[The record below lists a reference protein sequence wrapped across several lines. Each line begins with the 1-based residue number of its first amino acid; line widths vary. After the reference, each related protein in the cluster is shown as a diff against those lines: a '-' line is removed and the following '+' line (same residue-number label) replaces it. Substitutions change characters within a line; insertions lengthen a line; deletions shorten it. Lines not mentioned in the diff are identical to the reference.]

1 LKFKIEPYDWQK
13 QALGKSITLTNMA
26 LFAEMGTGKTG
37 ATINILR
44 HKYYEHGRQL
54 KTIIFSPLVTLFN
67 WQDEILKHSYIKQ
80 SDTVVLHKGG
90 SAGKLKTF
98 NKEVANFPNKIII
111 VNYEAM
117 LSDKLF
123 EAIKA
128 WGPEVMI
135 CDEAHY
141 CKNHKA
147 KRSKKIAAIGDI
159 TMHNYILTGTP
170 ILNNI
175 SDLFMQYRILDG
187 GDTFGKNFTIFQRKY
202 MEDENAVWK
211 ARAQGNYFP
220 KWVARPEKYDEVQS
234 LIYSKAIRV
243 EKKDC
248 LDLPPLIKKVLKVD
262 LGKDQKKYYDQMMR
276 DFVTFVQ
283 EQEKSGTVVA
293 QLAITKALRLQQIV
307 TGFVQTDEGDVI
319 EIKDNPRLNAVKE
332 LLQALHEKHKVI
344 LWCSFRHNYKQ
355 LRNLCDSLNIEY
367 VSLTG
372 EQNLEKK
379 REAMDSFENDES
391 VRVVIANRRAGGI
404 GVNLVAASYSIV
416 YSRNFSLEEELQ
428 SEARNYRG
436 GSQIHNRI
444 VKIDLC
450 AIGTIDEQV
459 VDALHNKQSVSERVI
474 NIAKEQV

>member
-1 LKFKIEPYDWQK
+1 
-13 QALGKSITLTNMA
+13 MA

-54 KTIIFSPLVTLFN
+54 KTLIFSPLVTLFN
-67 WQDEILKHSYIKQ
+67 WQDEILKHSYVKQ
-80 SDTVVLHKGG
+80 RDTIVLHKGG

-98 NKEVANFPNKIII
+98 QKEVGTFPNKIVII
-111 VNYEAM
+111 NYEAM

-123 EAIKA
+123 EALKA
-128 WGPEVMI
+128 WGPEVVV

-147 KRSKKIAAIGDI
+147 KRSKKVALLADQAL
-159 TMHNYILTGTP
+159 HRYILTGTP

-175 SDLFMQYRILDG
+175 ADLFMQYRILDG
-187 GDTFGKNFTIFQRKY
+187 GETFGKSFTVFQRKY

-220 KWVARPEKYDEVQS
+220 KWVARPEKYPELQDK
-234 LIYSKAIRV
+234 IYSKAIRV
-243 EKKDC
+243 LKKDC
-248 LDLPPLIKKVLKVD
+248 LDLPPMIKKVLKVE
-262 LGKDQKKYYDQMMR
+262 LSKAQQKYYDEMMR
-276 DFVTFVQ
+276 DFVTFVK
-283 EQEKSGTVVA
+283 EQEKSGVVVA

-319 EIKDNPRLNAVKE
+319 EIKENPRLNATKE
-332 LLQALHEKHKVI
+332 LLTGLHENHKVI
-344 LWCSFRHNYKQ
+344 IWCSFRHNYKQ
-355 LRNLCDSLNIEY
+355 LAKLCDDLKIEY

-372 EQNLEKK
+372 EQNLEQK
-379 REAMDSFENDES
+379 RDAMERFETDEQ

-404 GVNLVAASYSIV
+404 GVNLVAADYSIV

-436 GSQIHNRI
+436 GSQQHERI

-450 AIGTIDEQV
+450 AMGTIDERV
-459 VDALHNKQSVSERVI
+459 VEALHNKQNVSERVI
-474 NIAKEQV
+474 DLAKENL

>member
-1 LKFKIEPYDWQK
+1 
-13 QALGKSITLTNMA
+13 MA

-37 ATINILR
+37 ATVNILR
-44 HKYYEHGRQL
+44 QKYYENGRQMRTL
-54 KTIIFSPLVTLFN
+54 ILSPLVTLFN
-67 WQDEILKHSYIKQ
+67 WQDEILKHSYVKQ
-80 SDTVVLHKGG
+80 HDTVVLHKGG

-98 NKEVANFPNKIII
+98 QKEVSTFPNKIVI

-128 WGPEVMI
+128 WKPEIIV

-141 CKNHKA
+141 CKNYKA
-147 KRSKKIAAIGDI
+147 KRSKKVAALADIAK
-159 TMHNYILTGTP
+159 HKYILTGTP

-175 SDLFMQYRILDG
+175 GDLFMQYRILDG
-187 GDTFGKNFTIFQRKY
+187 GATFGKTFTIFQRKY

-220 KWVARPEKYDEVQS
+220 KWVARPEKYPELQD
-234 LIYSKAIRV
+234 LLYAKAIRV

-276 DFVTFVQ
+276 DFVAFVQ
-283 EQEKSGTVVA
+283 EQEKAGIAVA
-293 QLAITKALRLQQIV
+293 QLAVTKALRLQQIV
-307 TGFVQTDEGDVI
+307 TGFVQTEEGEVI
-319 EIKDNPRLNAVKE
+319 EIKDNPRLTAVKE
-332 LLQALHEKHKVI
+332 LLQALHENHKVI

-355 LRNLCDSLNIEY
+355 LAKVCDALKIEY

-372 EQNLEKK
+372 EQTLEQK
-379 REAMDSFENDES
+379 REAMERFENDEKT
-391 VRVVIANRRAGGI
+391 RVVIANRRAGGI
-404 GVNLVAASYSIV
+404 GVNLVAADYSIV

-436 GSQIHNRI
+436 GSQKHDRI

-459 VDALHNKQSVSERVI
+459 VEALQNKQNVSERVI
-474 NIAKEQV
+474 NLAKEMK